1 MRKLCT
7 ALISIHP
14 NRLEASEGK
23 RGEENM
29 SKSIPLTPA
38 LRIHIVEHI
47 IKRDAT
53 AEIDDAMDCGRATE
67 AWCYGDV

>member
-1 MRKLCT
+1 
-7 ALISIHP
+7 
-14 NRLEASEGK
+14 
-23 RGEENM
+23 M
-29 SKSIPLTPA
+29 SKSIPLTPT

-53 AEIDDAMDCGRATE
+53 PEIDDAMDCGRATE